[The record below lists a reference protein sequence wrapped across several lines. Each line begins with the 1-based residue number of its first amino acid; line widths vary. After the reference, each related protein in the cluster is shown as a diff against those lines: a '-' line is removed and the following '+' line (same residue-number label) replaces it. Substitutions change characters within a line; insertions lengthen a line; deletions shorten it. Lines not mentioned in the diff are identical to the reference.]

1 MRRIDLAFERLCQCL
16 LIGYFLF
23 FAVSWWTEREA
34 VRISTIEV
42 SGAAASSADEIRNI
56 AQKLLSEK
64 ILWKID
70 RNNALFYP
78 RSELSLSLLAFDAH
92 IKAVDMNVEAKKTL
106 KINIT
111 EYLPKHLWCMSETD
125 PGVEASTTD
134 RSICYLADK
143 EGYVFALAP
152 EYSGYPFDIY
162 RTNIAGESEQDTP
175 VGLFMLQ
182 KEELGRVYA
191 IIAEL
196 EKEGI
201 FVHEIDQLDEHDY
214 SFKSDKPWVFSW
226 TSTKDPR
233 ESVANLKLAEEE
245 IARTKKGTTTVR
257 SIDLRFGNKIFYK

>member
-1 MRRIDLAFERLCQCL
+1 MRRIDLAFERLCQFL

-23 FAVSWWTEREA
+23 FAVSWGAEREA
-34 VRISTIEV
+34 IRISTIEV
-42 SGAAASSADEIRNI
+42 SGAVASSADEIRNI

-64 ILWKID
+64 ILWRID

-78 RSELSLSLLAFDAH
+78 SSELSLALLAFDAH
-92 IKAVDMNVEAKKTL
+92 IKAVDMNVEAKKIL
-106 KINIT
+106 KINII
-111 EYLPKHLWCMSETD
+111 EYLPKHLWCMS
-125 PGVEASTTD
+125 GAEASTTD
-134 RSICYLADK
+134 RGICYLADS

-175 VGLFMLQ
+175 IGLFMLP
-182 KEELGRVYA
+182 KEELERVYA
-191 IIAEL
+191 VIAEL

-214 SFKSDKPWVFSW
+214 SFTSDKPWIFSW
-226 TSTKDPR
+226 TSSKDPSA
-233 ESVANLKLAEEE
+233 SVANLKLAEEE
-245 IARTKKGTTTVR
+245 IARTKKGTTTVK